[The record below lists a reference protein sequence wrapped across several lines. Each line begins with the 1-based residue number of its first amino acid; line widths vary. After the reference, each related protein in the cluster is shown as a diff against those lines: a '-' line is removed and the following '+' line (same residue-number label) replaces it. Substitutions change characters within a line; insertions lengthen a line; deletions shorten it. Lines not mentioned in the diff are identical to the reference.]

1 MPGIG
6 IVLNPHSKKHKRDPD
21 RMKKLAFIVG
31 DKGSCKETSDL
42 GDLRRVVEEFK
53 TRDIE
58 ILGIGGGDGTNHVVL
73 TNLIKVYG
81 EKPLPKITFL
91 RGGTLNT
98 MAAACGIK
106 GAPEKILSNLIYKYH
121 EDESFEM
128 KELDIMEINGD
139 YGFIF
144 GTGVIV
150 KFMAEYYSGNRSPLG
165 AGWTLTRVI
174 TSALLN
180 TALACRLFERY
191 EAEVTVDGKRWPFKN
206 YSAIYAGSVDRLG
219 LNFRVFYHSNEP
231 GRFHAVSFSTP
242 PRNILRYVPKMFFGK
257 PTGFDEMIEEPATEM
272 ILRFD
277 EPQAYTVDGDMLPP
291 TREIVVKTG
300 PRLKVVV
307 V

>member
-1 MPGIG
+1 MAGIG

-81 EKPLPKITFL
+81 EKPLPRITFL

-121 EDESFEM
+121 EDEALEV

-150 KFMAEYYSGNRSPLG
+150 KFMAEYYKGNRSPLG

-174 TSALLN
+174 TSAIFN
-180 TALACRLFERY
+180 TPLACGLFDRY

-219 LNFRVFYHSNEP
+219 LNFRVFHYSNQP
-231 GRFHAVSFSTP
+231 GRFHAVSFSLP
-242 PRNILRYVPKMFFGK
+242 PRNILRHVPKMFLGK
-257 PTGFDEMIEEPATEM
+257 PTGCDEMIEEPAKEM
-272 ILRFD
+272 ILRFE
-277 EPQAYTVDGDMLPP
+277 EPQSYTVDGDMLPP
-291 TREIVVKTG
+291 SREINVRMG